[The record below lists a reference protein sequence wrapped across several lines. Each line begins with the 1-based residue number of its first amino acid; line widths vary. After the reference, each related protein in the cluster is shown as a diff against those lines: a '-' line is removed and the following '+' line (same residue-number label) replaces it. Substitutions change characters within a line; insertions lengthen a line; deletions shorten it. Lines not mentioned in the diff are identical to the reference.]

1 MVTAHQA
8 LAGLWDAAGLDQ
20 SALPNVELIGAEPAL
35 PSSFAVGTTAQA
47 STAASGLAA
56 AEIHRARGGG
66 DQQVRVDMRH
76 AAAEFRSE
84 RYALVDGKPVPFEPA
99 DIAGLYPT
107 GDNGFVN
114 LFTSFPHQRAGVL
127 AILGCV
133 GTRAAVTARLRD
145 WSAVAFETRAAQI
158 GTTVAAARTYA
169 EWDAEPQGQ
178 AAASL
183 PPISLE
189 RIGDAPP
196 TPLPPATERPL
207 AGIRVLDLTRIIAG
221 PVAGRVLAAHGAEV
235 LNITGGHLPSLTS
248 IVIDTGRGKR
258 SAHLDLRQPSDN
270 ARLHGLIA
278 GADVFVDGYRP
289 KSIAGRGF
297 GPEALAAARPG
308 LIYLSLSAYGHR
320 GPWAERRGYD
330 GLVQTANGMSSAE
343 GAAAGERAPRSL
355 PCFALD
361 HTSGQ
366 LLALGAMAGLLRRA
380 QEGGSWLVRVS
391 LAGTGQWIR
400 GLGTVAGGLT
410 ANDPDR
416 EQVRDLLEES
426 ASGFGRLTAVRHAAK
441 LERTPAYWAL
451 PSMPLGS
458 HAAAWIGDCLTSAPM
473 EQISGIV

>member
-1 MVTAHQA
+1 MVVATRQA
-8 LAGLWDAAGLDQ
+8 LAQLWDAVDLDRP
-20 SALPNVELIGAEPAL
+20 ALHDVDLTGVEPVL
-35 PSSFAVGTTAQA
+35 PSSLAIGSAAQA
-47 STAASGLAA
+47 SVAASGLAA
-56 AEIHRARGGG
+56 AVLHRERGGG
-66 DQQVRVDMRH
+66 GQRVHVDMRH

-84 RYALVDGKPVPFEPA
+84 RYMLLDGKPVPFEPA
-99 DIAGLYPT
+99 NIAGLYPT

-114 LFTSFPHQRAGVL
+114 LFTNFPHQHAGVL
-127 AILGCV
+127 AILGCE
-133 GTRAAVTARLRD
+133 GTRSAVAARLRD
-145 WSAVAFETRAAQI
+145 WSAVAFETRAAEI

-169 EWDAEPQGQ
+169 EWDAQPQGR

-196 TPLPPATERPL
+196 TPLPPAAARPL
-207 AGIRVLDLTRIIAG
+207 SGIRVLDLTRIIAG

-235 LNITGGHLPSLTS
+235 LNITGAHLPSLPS

-270 ARLHGLIA
+270 EQLHGLIG

-289 KSIAGRGF
+289 ASIASRGF
-297 GPEALAAARPG
+297 GPEALAAKRPG
-308 LIYLSLSAYGHR
+308 LVYLSLSAYGHR
-320 GPWAERRGYD
+320 GPWADRRGYD
-330 GLVQTANGMSSAE
+330 GLVQTANGIGFAE
-343 GAAAGERAPRSL
+343 AAAAGESTPRAL

-366 LLALGAMAGLLRRA
+366 LLALGAMAGLQRRA
-380 QEGGSWLVRVS
+380 REGGSWLVRVS

-400 GLGTVAGGLT
+400 SLGTIAGGI
-410 ANDPDR
+410 AAADPDR

-426 ASGFGRLTAVRHAAK
+426 ASGFGRLTAVTHAAR

-458 HAAAWIGDCLTSAPM
+458 HSAAWLGD
-473 EQISGIV
+473 